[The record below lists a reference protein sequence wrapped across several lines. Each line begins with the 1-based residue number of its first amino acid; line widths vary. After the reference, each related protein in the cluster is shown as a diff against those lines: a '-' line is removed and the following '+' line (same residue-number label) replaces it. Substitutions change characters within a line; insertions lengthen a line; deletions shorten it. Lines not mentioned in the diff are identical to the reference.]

1 MWYSNCMNNDQ
12 YNNQNNL
19 TDNAPIASPGAEDMK
34 KQLTFTEAP
43 AVAEPLPTVK
53 ADKER
58 TIGITIAFVTFCV
71 VLVDVMIKDDS
82 IYSLPEFIRIT
93 LIAYIL
99 VLSIVM
105 IKMCIF
111 RQYWVTDRVMG
122 GITIIPLTCI
132 GIAAMFALIYYIYY
146 IYNIYNIQD
155 TVPVLVGAVVFSF
168 VVFIPLLIVVS
179 VIYCSWAMLSYHKK
193 STSNIEKK

>member
-12 YNNQNNL
+12 YNNQSNL

-34 KQLTFTEAP
+34 KQLIFTEAP

-111 RQYWVTDRVMG
+111 RQYWVTDRVVG

-146 IYNIYNIQD
+146 IYNIQD
-155 TVPVLVGAVVFSF
+155 TVPALVGTVVFSF

>member
-1 MWYSNCMNNDQ
+1 MNNDQ
-12 YNNQNNL
+12 YNNQSNL

-34 KQLTFTEAP
+34 KQLIFTEAP

-146 IYNIYNIQD
+146 IYNIQD
-155 TVPVLVGAVVFSF
+155 TVPALVGTVVFSF

>member
-1 MWYSNCMNNDQ
+1 MNNDQ

-43 AVAEPLPTVK
+43 AVAESLPTVK

-146 IYNIYNIQD
+146 IYNIQD

>member
-146 IYNIYNIQD
+146 IYNIQD

>member
-1 MWYSNCMNNDQ
+1 MNNDQ

-146 IYNIYNIQD
+146 IYNIQD

>member
-1 MWYSNCMNNDQ
+1 MNNDQ
-12 YNNQNNL
+12 YNNQSNL
-19 TDNAPIASPGAEDMK
+19 TDNAPIASPGAEGMK

-43 AVAEPLPTVK
+43 VVAEPLPTVK

-71 VLVDVMIKDDS
+71 ALVSVMIEDDS

-93 LIAYIL
+93 FIAYSL

-111 RQYWVTDRVMG
+111 RQYWVTDRVMR

-146 IYNIYNIQD
+146 IYNIQD
-155 TVPVLVGAVVFSF
+155 TVPALVGTVVFSF

>member
-12 YNNQNNL
+12 YNNQSNL

-34 KQLTFTEAP
+34 KQLIFTEAP

-111 RQYWVTDRVMG
+111 RQYWVTDRVVG

-132 GIAAMFALIYYIYY
+132 GIAAMFALIYNIYY
-146 IYNIYNIQD
+146 IYNIQD
-155 TVPVLVGAVVFSF
+155 TVPALVGTVVFSF

>member
-1 MWYSNCMNNDQ
+1 MNNDQ
-12 YNNQNNL
+12 YNNQSNP

-34 KQLTFTEAP
+34 KQLIFTEAP
-43 AVAEPLPTVK
+43 VVAEPLPTVK

-58 TIGITIAFVTFCV
+58 TIGITIAFVTFCIA
-71 VLVDVMIKDDS
+71 LVSVMIEDDPNS
-82 IYSLPEFIRIT
+82 RDVILNVIYYILPEFIRIAF
-93 LIAYIL
+93 IVYSL

-111 RQYWVTDRVMG
+111 RQYWVTDRVMR

-132 GIAAMFALIYYIYY
+132 GIALMFALIYF
-146 IYNIYNIQD
+146 IYNIQY
-155 TVPVLVGAVVFSF
+155 TILALGGAVMVSS
-168 VVFIPLLIVVS
+168 VVFVALLIVVS
-179 VIYCSWAMLSYHKK
+179 VIYCSWAVLSYHKK

>member
-1 MWYSNCMNNDQ
+1 MNNDQ

-122 GITIIPLTCI
+122 GIAIIPLTCI

-146 IYNIYNIQD
+146 IYNIQD

>member
-1 MWYSNCMNNDQ
+1 MNNDQ
-12 YNNQNNL
+12 YNNQSNL

-34 KQLTFTEAP
+34 KQLIFTEAP

-146 IYNIYNIQD
+146 IYNIQD
-155 TVPVLVGAVVFSF
+155 TVPALVGAVVFSF